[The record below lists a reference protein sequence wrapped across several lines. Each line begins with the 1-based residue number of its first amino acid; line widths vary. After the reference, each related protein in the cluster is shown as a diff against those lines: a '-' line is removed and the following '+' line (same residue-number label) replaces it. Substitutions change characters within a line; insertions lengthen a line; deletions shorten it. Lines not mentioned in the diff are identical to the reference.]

1 MQTNLIVGILAVTTI
16 TSIIY
21 LFGVLMLYSD
31 GSLIQS
37 IGNLLTLS
45 RLWQLAAVPILVY
58 FLMAKRSPKFLVVPL
73 VLIALFAWP
82 FVESPLGWPFGAS
95 GRNLL
100 FVGLN
105 GGLALYATALILM
118 RGAVPRAGAPRPRR
132 VV

>member
-1 MQTNLIVGILAVTTI
+1 MRTNVIVGILAVTAI

-21 LFGVLMLYSD
+21 LFGVLLLYSD
-31 GSLIQS
+31 GASS
-37 IGNLLTLS
+37 HAVGNVLTLS

-58 FLMAKRSPKFLVVPL
+58 FVMAKRSPRFLVVPL

-82 FVESPLGWPFGAS
+82 FVESALGWPLVAS
-95 GRNLL
+95 SRNLL

-105 GGLALYATALILM
+105 AGLALYATALILM
-118 RGAVPRAGAPRPRR
+118 RESVPRAGAPQPRR

>member
-37 IGNLLTLS
+37 MGNLLTLS

-82 FVESPLGWPFGAS
+82 FVEQALGWPFGAS

-105 GGLALYATALILM
+105 SGLALYATALILM
-118 RGAVPRAGAPRPRR
+118 RGAVPRAGAPQPRR